1 MRLSGTNST
10 NTEGYVEAFDENSGQ
25 WGNICD
31 NSFSIIDAHVVC
43 KMLGYHTAI
52 EALTNSDAVNLFGT
66 EPSGSDFTIDNLD
79 CSEYDTSIFD
89 CSLANEHTSECAIA
103 GVKCAKS
110 KLWTGNPT

>member
-1 MRLSGTNST
+1 MKIFVLVPVRLNGTNST

-52 EALTNSDAVNLFGT
+52 EALTNSDAVNLFVKRKA
-66 EPSGSDFTIDNLD
+66 GS
-79 CSEYDTSIFD
+79 SS
-89 CSLANEHTSECAIA
+89 H
-103 GVKCAKS
+103 
-110 KLWTGNPT
+110 